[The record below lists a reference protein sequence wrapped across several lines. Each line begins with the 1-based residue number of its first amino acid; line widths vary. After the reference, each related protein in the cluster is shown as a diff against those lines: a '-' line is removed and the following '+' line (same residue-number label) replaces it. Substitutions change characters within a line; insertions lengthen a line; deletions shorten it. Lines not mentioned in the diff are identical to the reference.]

1 MSVGID
7 PLVAVLND
15 MRVIDGYHNLYYA
28 SYKYKF
34 RNIIS
39 KEIEKND
46 FLKGYYD
53 DWGNRVY
60 AFYNDKNKL
69 EINFLEAKKIGASYV
84 ISGFEI
90 QNLNLKLEKKFLVI
104 LLLFIAPVTVLSLF
118 RW

>member
-53 DWGNRVY
+53 DWGIEY
-60 AFYNDKNKL
+60 MLITKNKL
-69 EINFLEAKKIGASYV
+69 EINFLEAKKIGYHM
-84 ISGFEI
+84 
-90 QNLNLKLEKKFLVI
+90 
-104 LLLFIAPVTVLSLF
+104 
-118 RW
+118 